1 MLQSVIPKYFPKALD
16 KVHTLWHTTSTPKC
30 QQIFKRKMTSVGCRS
45 TNGSMPLNDTRHEIY
60 VLSAPDRGVSRTGP
74 PHYHVPD
81 TLGSLLNE
89 LFHRQSHA

>member
-30 QQIFKRKMTSVGCRS
+30 QQIFSKEKGNEFIRL
-45 TNGSMPLNDTRHEIY
+45 GSILLSSKLIPEIY